1 MKKAILS
8 VIVAVILISVSVVSV
23 NWLYNT
29 SNGLSSNSPPTTVS
43 ELVECSNEFSFEM
56 YFKLAA
62 EGDENVFFSP
72 YSITTALGMAFEG
85 AQGQTA
91 EEMAHVLNFPA
102 DNQTR
107 LDIMKAYQTYFN
119 ADSESYN
126 LSTANAYWLK
136 QGENLLDAYSVA
148 IESYYLAHGEKLD
161 FAGDPAGS
169 AEKINT
175 WVEEQTNG
183 KIKNLIS
190 PANINSLTYLI
201 LTNAIYF
208 KSDWKYQSNETATE
222 DLTFHLEGGQDTD
235 VETMHM
241 HDEQIALN
249 YSENDDVQ
257 LLQLPYKD
265 GALSMYILLP
275 KDNDIGR
282 LESELDNDYLGSM
295 MEDLSPEEVNLY
307 MPKFK
312 FEQKYML
319 NQMLIDMGM
328 PTAFSDS
335 ADFSG
340 MTDSTSLKIGFVIH
354 QSFVEVNEEG
364 TEAAA
369 ATAVG
374 MEATGINPHPEP
386 EPILF
391 NADHPFM
398 FFIQHE
404 ETGQILFMG
413 KVGNP
418 AAEE

>member
-1 MKKAILS
+1 VKKAILS
-8 VIVAVILISVSVVSV
+8 VIVAVILISVSAISV
-23 NWLYNT
+23 NWLYNKP
-29 SNGLSSNSPPTTVS
+29 SGLSSNSPPTTVS
-43 ELVECSNEFSFEM
+43 GLVECSNEFSFEM
-56 YFKLAA
+56 YSKLAA
-62 EGDENVFFSP
+62 NGDENVFFSP
-72 YSITTALGMAFEG
+72 YSITTALGMAYEG
-85 AQGQTA
+85 ARGQTA
-91 EEMAHVLNFPA
+91 EEMAQVLSFPT

-107 LDIMKAYQTYFN
+107 WNIMKAYQTYFN

-136 QGENLLDAYSVA
+136 QGENLLDAYRVA

-161 FAGDPAGS
+161 FAGDPTGS
-169 AEKINT
+169 AETINS

-183 KIKNLIS
+183 KIKDLVSPDLIT
-190 PANINSLTYLI
+190 PATYLM

-208 KSDWKYQSNETATE
+208 KSDWKYQFNETAT
-222 DLTFHLEGGQDTD
+222 DNRAFHLEGGQDID

-241 HDEQIALN
+241 HDEEIALN
-249 YSENDDVQ
+249 YSENDDTQ
-257 LLQLPYKD
+257 LLQLPHKD

-275 KDNDIGR
+275 KDNDLGT
-282 LESELDNDYLGSM
+282 LETELDNDYLNSM
-295 MEDLSPEEVNLY
+295 MDDLSPEEVNLY

-312 FEQKYML
+312 FEQKYTL

-354 QSFVEVNEEG
+354 QSFVEINEEG

-374 MEATGINPHPEP
+374 MTATGINPHPQP
-386 EPILF
+386 QPILF
-391 NADHPFM
+391 NADHPFI

-418 AAEE
+418 NPE

>member
-1 MKKAILS
+1 VRKAILS
-8 VIVAVILISVSVVSV
+8 VIVAAILISVSVVSV
-23 NWLYNT
+23 NWLYHR
-29 SNGLSSNSPPTTVS
+29 SDGPSSGPPPTTVS
-43 ELVECSNEFSFEM
+43 GLVECSNEFSFDM
-56 YFKLAA
+56 YAELAA
-62 EGDENVFFSP
+62 SGDENVFFSP
-72 YSITTALGMAFEG
+72 YSITTALGIAYEG
-85 AQGQTA
+85 ARGQTA
-91 EEMAHVLNFPA
+91 SEMAQVLNFPA
-102 DNQTR
+102 DNSTR
-107 LDIMKAYQTYFN
+107 WDMMKSYQDYFSRVS
-119 ADSESYN
+119 DSYN

-136 QGENLLDAYSVA
+136 ENQDLKEIYRNA
-148 IESYYLAHGEKLD
+148 IESYYLAHGEELD
-161 FAGDPAGS
+161 FAGDPSGS
-169 AEKINT
+169 AETINA

-183 KIKNLIS
+183 KIRDLIS
-190 PANINSLTYLI
+190 PSMIVPATYLI

-208 KSDWKYQSNETATE
+208 KSDWKYQFNDTATE
-222 DLTFHLEGGQDTD
+222 NSAFHLEGGIDTD
-235 VETMHM
+235 TQMMHM
-241 HDEQIALN
+241 HDAEISLN

-275 KDNDIGR
+275 KDYDIGA
-282 LESELDNDYLGSM
+282 LESKLDNEYLGSM

-312 FEQKYML
+312 FEQKYTL

-328 PTAFSDS
+328 PTAFSDC

-354 QSFVEVNEEG
+354 QSYVDVNEEG

-374 MEATGINPHPEP
+374 MEATGINPHPQP
-386 EPILF
+386 QPILF
-391 NADHPFM
+391 NADHPFI

-418 AAEE
+418 SA